1 MWIRSQSR
9 KALLN
14 VNQVVIIPSVDK
26 RMYFICNSLE
36 KESVTL
42 GVYLTEEKAL
52 KVLDRIEELIE
63 NQCGLTFYM
72 PADEEVVTVKKRV
85 DYAEFCELEEQE
97 MKMTGRECKNCEY
110 SEVHPNKAP
119 CMNCKRNSVYTFL
132 RILGEDN
139 FKESANE

>member
-52 KVLDRIEELIE
+52 KVLDQIQYNMELFE
-63 NQCGLTFYM
+63 HELTMVFQM
-72 PADEEVVTVKKRV
+72 PTDTEVDEV
-85 DYAEFCELEEQE
+85 
-97 MKMTGRECKNCEY
+97 
-110 SEVHPNKAP
+110 
-119 CMNCKRNSVYTFL
+119 
-132 RILGEDN
+132 
-139 FKESANE
+139 